1 MKCLKTVSIFLM
13 LFLMVGC
20 ARHSYFPMA
29 EPLQA
34 SFENQVQIAH
44 LSKLLQR
51 DDLSDELRSKM
62 LAERGQSFDRVGLR
76 DLARL
81 DYNQSLLLNPVQS
94 ALYNLLGVYYTQIAE
109 FDAAYDA
116 FNSALEL
123 EPDNTDAERNRAIAL
138 YYGDRFQ
145 LALESIQTYYSRDTS
160 DPLRQLWLYLIEYEV
175 NPEKARSD
183 LESAYLKKD
192 GHWAWT
198 LVGITLG
205 EISQNDGLRLIQE
218 GVEDNV
224 HLAQRLTETYFY
236 LGKRYQM
243 QGNISRAVACFKLAL
258 SFNVYDYIEN
268 RYAYLELI
276 KVYEESMEQL

>member
-1 MKCLKTVSIFLM
+1 
-13 LFLMVGC
+13 
-20 ARHSYFPMA
+20 MA

-34 SFENQVQIAH
+34 SFENQVQIAR
-44 LSKLLQR
+44 LSQLLQR
-51 DDLSDELRSKM
+51 GDLSDELRSKM
-62 LAERGQSFDRVGLR
+62 FAERGQSFDRVGLR

-94 ALYNLLGVYYTQIAE
+94 DLYNLLGVYYTQIAE

-123 EPDNTDAERNRAIAL
+123 DPDNSDAERNRAIAL

-145 LALESIQTYYSRDTS
+145 LALEGIHAHYLREAS
-160 DPLRQLWLYLIEYEV
+160 DPFRQLWHYLIEYKS

-183 LESAYLKKD
+183 LEHAYLKKD
-192 GHWAWT
+192 SRWEWT
-198 LVGITLG
+198 LVAITLG
-205 EISQNDGLRLIQE
+205 SISRDDGLRRIQE
-218 GVEDNV
+218 GVKDNT

-243 QGNISRAVACFKLAL
+243 HGNLTSAEACFKLAL
-258 SFNVYDYIEN
+258 SFNVYDYIEH

-276 KVYEESMEQL
+276 KIYQQSMAQ

>member
-1 MKCLKTVSIFLM
+1 MKCFKAVSIFLM

-34 SFENQVQIAH
+34 SFENQVQIAR
-44 LSKLLQR
+44 LSQLLQR
-51 DDLSDELRSKM
+51 DDLSDDLRSKM
-62 LAERGQSFDRVGLR
+62 LSERGHSFDRVGLR

-94 ALYNLLGVYYTQIAE
+94 DLYNLLGVYYTQIAE

-145 LALESIQTYYSRDTS
+145 LALESIHAHYLR
-160 DPLRQLWLYLIEYEV
+160 DPLDPFRQLWRYLIEYQI

-183 LESAYLKKD
+183 LEGAYLKKD
-192 GHWAWT
+192 SRWEWT

-205 EISQNDGLRLIQE
+205 DIPQNEGLRLIQE
-218 GVEDNV
+218 GVEDNT

-236 LGKRYQM
+236 LGKRHQM
-243 QGNISRAVACFKLAL
+243 QGNMTSAVACFKLAL

-276 KVYEESMEQL
+276 KIYQESMEQS